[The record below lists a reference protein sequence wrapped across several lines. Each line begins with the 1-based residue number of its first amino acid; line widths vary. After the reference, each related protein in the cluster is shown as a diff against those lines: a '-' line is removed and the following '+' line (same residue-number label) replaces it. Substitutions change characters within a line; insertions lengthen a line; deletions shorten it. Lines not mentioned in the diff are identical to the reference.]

1 MKSDNIGTFTSITS
15 VDEET
20 GEVDVYDCDTSN
32 AAIDQDECSVIK
44 PTQCIKSSLV
54 NGCHLRFF
62 SGVEFATNPRSLLF
76 GEVGGKSVDTNSD
89 SDSDDVVND
98 SENEEGNPQD
108 DMNADEKEEIKIE
121 EGYEVQEGDASG
133 VSIISW
139 DMLTS
144 LLLVFTLLLI

>member
-1 MKSDNIGTFTSITS
+1 MKSDEIGTFTSITS

-20 GEVDVYDCDTSN
+20 N
-32 AAIDQDECSVIK
+32 AAIDQDECSIIK
-44 PTQCIKSSLV
+44 PTECIKSSLV
-54 NGCHLRFF
+54 SGCHLRFF
-62 SGVEFATNPRSLLF
+62 SGVEFATNPRALLF
-76 GEVGGKSVDTNSD
+76 GEVGDTSVDTNSD

-98 SENEEGNPQD
+98 SENEEGDPQD

-139 DMLTS
+139 DMFKG
-144 LLLVFTLLLI
+144 LLLVFTLLLV